1 MKFEIDN
8 SPATSPHRPAVRA
21 GVVRIFNGYT
31 VPDVATVEAWPH
43 RPLSHARQI
52 ARRLHRDAASYLPVV
67 MAFAL
72 PGIVLHAGAG
82 ARRRPLA
89 A

>member
-1 MKFEIDN
+1 MKFTIDEP
-8 SPATSPHRPAVRA
+8 PATSPHRTSVRA
-21 GVVRIFNGYT
+21 GVSRIFNGYS
-31 VPDVATVEAWPH
+31 VPNVATVEAWPH

-52 ARRLHRDAASYLPVV
+52 ARRLHRDAANYLPVV

-82 ARRRPLA
+82 ARCRSLA